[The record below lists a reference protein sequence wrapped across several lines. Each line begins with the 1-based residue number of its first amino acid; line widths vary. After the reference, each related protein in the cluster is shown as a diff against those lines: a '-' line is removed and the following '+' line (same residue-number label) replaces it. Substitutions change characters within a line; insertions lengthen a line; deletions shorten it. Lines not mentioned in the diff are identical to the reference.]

1 MWGIRT
7 EFDVNC
13 NLMKHQLEKC
23 FQNEKGK
30 INTTFHSQITCSSHS
45 CNFLFYFLYW
55 WWSYMGSQNTVLPTL
70 FLFQSCLPVTGD
82 TLGTLC
88 AMIIESLCG
97 LTAGAILVDGQ

>member
-1 MWGIRT
+1 
-7 EFDVNC
+7 
-13 NLMKHQLEKC
+13 
-23 FQNEKGK
+23 
-30 INTTFHSQITCSSHS
+30 
-45 CNFLFYFLYW
+45 
-55 WWSYMGSQNTVLPTL
+55 MGSQNTVLPTL